1 MRFCYPVPML
11 RSCLAFSW
19 MVVAGSLPVLGQS
32 VPILSVT
39 FDGNKALDAG
49 RLKSQLKVSRDGG
62 WYHPETLKTELK
74 SVERLYQD
82 EGFLRASIGPP
93 AIEFQTVQGKGQAAV
108 IRIPVSEGVRYT
120 LGELSFKNSNAIK
133 PAALMQLSPVRTGQP
148 YSRSKIA
155 QFREK
160 IEEGYHSLGYLR
172 FEVTVREEIH
182 DLKKVVD
189 CVFECKEGNIYRIG
203 KISIAGDESINRSEF
218 KKQILLSEGGVYN
231 PELLTL
237 SVAFLNSLRVYRPV
251 SESDVEIRID
261 DAKST
266 VDIIFPLVPL
276 RKNSSSS

>member
-1 MRFCYPVPML
+1 MRFCYPVAML
-11 RSCLAFSW
+11 RSGLAILW
-19 MVVAGSLPVLGQS
+19 VMTVGSLPVLGQS

-39 FDGNKALDAG
+39 FEGNKALEPG

-62 WYHPETLKTELK
+62 WYHPETLKMELRA
-74 SVERLYQD
+74 VEKLYHD
-82 EGFLRASIGPP
+82 EGFLRANLGAPVV
-93 AIEFQTVQGKGQAAV
+93 EFQTVQGKGQVAV
-108 IRIPVSEGVRYT
+108 IRIPVSEGARYT
-120 LGELSFKNSNAIK
+120 LGELTFKNSSGIK
-133 PAALMQLSPVRTGQP
+133 PAALMQLSPVRAGQP

-155 QFREK
+155 QFKEK

-172 FEVTVREEIH
+172 FEVTVREEIQ
-182 DLKKVVD
+182 DSKKVVD
-189 CVFECKEGNIYRIG
+189 CVFECKEGNIYRTG

-266 VDIIFPLVPL
+266 VDLIFHLVPL

>member
-93 AIEFQTVQGKGQAAV
+93 AIEFQAVQGKGQAAV

-120 LGELSFKNSNAIK
+120 LGELSFKNSNGIK

-172 FEVTVREEIH
+172 FEVTVQEEVH
-182 DLKKVVD
+182 DFRKVVN
-189 CVFECKEGNIYRIG
+189 CVFECKEGSIYRVG
-203 KISIAGDESINRSEF
+203 KINVAGDESINRTEF

-231 PELLTL
+231 PELLSL
-237 SVAFLNSLRVYRPV
+237 SVAFLNSLRVYRPI
-251 SESDVEIRID
+251 SESEVEIRID
-261 DAKST
+261 DTKST
-266 VDIIFPLVPL
+266 VDLVFHL
-276 RKNSSSS
+276 VTLKRNSSSS